1 MTQTQTSQI
10 DLRLD
15 RRRIFIMIGLAL
27 LTIVLL
33 LTLGNGRDA
42 LTALAAADWRFVAL
56 AVLIHYSGF
65 AARGWRWQRIL
76 ATLGHRL
83 SYRYVTSLLI
93 SGWFISALIPARAGD
108 LVRIGLLRSPQSIQ
122 HNPVSVPTSIGSIV
136 LERALDILT
145 ILLLGAG
152 FGYFVLADINSIQTP
167 RWILVSYGAGIAL
180 VVIFGVA
187 ILALPAILKWLR
199 ELNSRSLWHK
209 LLDFA
214 DELATSLRTL
224 LADPVAALLI
234 LWLGIYIWLCDAFLL
249 WFVLRSLGQV
259 APFSSAAFI
268 ALTVDVLAAVPLTPG
283 GIGQIETA
291 FAALLALLALPA
303 VNISATIL
311 LTRAIS
317 YWTFLIFSGLI
328 TFAAGI
334 GQFFSANKSIAPP
347 LDTPPLDTPPLDT
360 PPLDTAP

>member
-1 MTQTQTSQI
+1 MTKTQPTQI
-10 DLRLD
+10 DLHLD
-15 RRRIFIMIGLAL
+15 RRRILIMIGLAL
-27 LTIVLL
+27 LTIALL

-42 LTALAAADWRFVAL
+42 LSALAAADWRFVAL
-56 AVLIHYSGF
+56 AILIHYSGF
-65 AARGWRWQRIL
+65 AARGWRWQQIL

-83 SYRYVTSLLI
+83 PYRYVTTLLI

-108 LVRIGLLRSPQSIQ
+108 LVRVGLLRSPQSDQ
-122 HNPVSVPTSIGSIV
+122 QPPVPVPTSIGSIV

-152 FGYFVLADINSIQTP
+152 FGYFVLADINSIQIP
-167 RWILVSYGAGIAL
+167 RWILISYGAGIAII
-180 VVIFGVA
+180 VIFGIA
-187 ILALPAILKWLR
+187 ILSLPVILKWLR
-199 ELNSRSLWHK
+199 ELNSHPIWHK

-234 LWLGIYIWLCDAFLL
+234 LGSSIYIWLCDAFLL
-249 WFVLRSLGQV
+249 WLALRSLGQI
-259 APFSSAAFI
+259 APFSSAAFT
-268 ALTVDVLAAVPLTPG
+268 ALTVDVFAAVPITPG
-283 GIGQIETA
+283 GIGQIEAA
-291 FAALLALLALPA
+291 FTALLSLLALPL

-317 YWTFLIFSGLI
+317 YWTFLIFSGVV

-334 GQFFSANKSIAPP
+334 GQFLSTNHSSTPR
-347 LDTPPLDTPPLDT
+347 LDATP
-360 PPLDTAP
+360 